1 MTCAPARGEQHA
13 ALFRTCRACQ
23 TETVRFATWLLSQAA
38 ALAVATWLV
47 GGIWFEGPTQGWEEF
62 REKVL
67 PLLIVAAI
75 LGAVSAWIKPV
86 LQILSIPFI
95 IVTLGLF
102 LLVINAAML
111 GLTAWVAGWFD
122 LGFHVDGFWAAIWGS
137 IVISLVGWGMNLLLE
152 DA

>member
-1 MTCAPARGEQHA
+1 M
-13 ALFRTCRACQ
+13 
-23 TETVRFATWLLSQAA
+23 RFATWLLSQAV
-38 ALAVATWLV
+38 ALAAATWLV
-47 GGIWFEGPTQGWEEF
+47 GGIWFEGATQGSEEF
-62 REKVL
+62 KDKII

-111 GLTAWVAGWFD
+111 GLAAWVAGWFD
-122 LGFHVDGFWAAIWGS
+122 LGFHVSGFWAAIWGS
-137 IVISLVGWGMNLLLE
+137 IIISLVGWGMNLILE